1 MVNADSADIIA
12 SLILLKREVEEKVGS
27 HMQLTISGA
36 IEAHLIAQEIADA
49 GVGIIQV
56 PARPFPTVWE
66 RRRMCVH

>member
-1 MVNADSADIIA
+1 MVNADSADTIA

-27 HMQLTISGA
+27 NMQLTISGA

-56 PARPFPTVWE
+56 PARPFTTVWE
-66 RRRMCVH
+66 RRRM